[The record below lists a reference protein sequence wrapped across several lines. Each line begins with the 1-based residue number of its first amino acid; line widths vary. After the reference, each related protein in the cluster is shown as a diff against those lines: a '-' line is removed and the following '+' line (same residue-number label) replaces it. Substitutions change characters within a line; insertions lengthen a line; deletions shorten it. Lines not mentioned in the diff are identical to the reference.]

1 MRISGI
7 HIKHYAFCSP
17 ARGGKSLTTDN
28 ASIGAEDVADMNR
41 LRKGNRGPKQEN
53 DKLNKAFH
61 LLKGYNAPKVEK
73 KSDICVG

>member
-17 ARGGKSLTTDN
+17 ARGGKSLTADN

-41 LRKGNRGPKQEN
+41 LRKGNCRPKQEN
-53 DKLNKAFH
+53 DKLNKDFH
-61 LLKGYNAPKVEK
+61 RLTDYNAPKVDK